1 MTTMKIT
8 PFQAADSGQPATSR
22 PTRRQ
27 ATRWAMTGV
36 SLLALNLGLAAGLSV
51 SSAQAVDTRTVING
65 NGGGGVI
72 LLDDAEATNLS
83 GVLPDASDGIL
94 ESGGFDADATI
105 SVPGTVI
112 QGSSGTFSITDSIF
126 TNFTTQGGT
135 GSGGGGGLGGVIFV
149 DQGASLT
156 VNNTDFIR
164 NTVVGGTG
172 GSDPSADLTAV
183 QIGLGD
189 INLPVPAIT
198 AYYFD
203 PTLAPSGTTY
213 TVSSIRLTAVNKALQ
228 PGMQIVIPGS
238 STPVTIT
245 SMSADK
251 RTLNFA
257 PTTLSSSL
265 VITPS
270 APVTND
276 PAQASGFDTLNYNF
290 VAGSL
295 SSISVGSTLV
305 INGVDTGVT
314 VKSVDT
320 SSYTVKLNKA
330 LTSAQWAAITN
341 TTPPPDV
348 DYVNLTNV
356 DISQIKGVSSQTITL
371 PGENGI
377 FRPGMVLSGEQFGGS
392 TVTIDSVSIVDLGGG
407 VKETV
412 ITVSGGQVPSGLTAF
427 DITYEQ
433 ISAGGNTLRVT
444 NSKLFTGM
452 TVTGDGVPPGTTI
465 SSIDTVTGIV
475 TLSNSLAAGIKPE
488 TLIFSGITSATGSTI
503 TVANSGMLTGVSPGM
518 VVTGDGIPDG
528 TTVVSVSGTTVT
540 LSNGVT
546 GSVANLIFGSA
557 VSIGGSMNGIA
568 QTVTGSDGRNGN
580 NGAWSNVIWG
590 DGEGKDGKNGDAATD
605 GVAGVGGTGG
615 AGGNGSAGL
624 QWSPEQV
631 KAVVDA
637 GLDAGFATAE
647 AAAALASVPPDVA
660 ESVSVALQ
668 AAQAW
673 VNFGFETGK
682 LTEWYVDYAMGN
694 NAVGGNGGEGSDGGT
709 GDDFFGGGVGGEG
722 GDGADAGNTSKGD
735 GGDGGDG
742 GAGGDGGFG
751 GGGGMGGDGGTHGA
765 GVSVADGDGGDGG
778 NGGFGGGDGS
788 NGDGED
794 GGGGA
799 GFGGAIFVRS
809 GGSLLVTGNSTF
821 TNNRVEGGSSTNGGQ
836 SGNAAGA
843 DLFMMKGSSV
853 VIRPGTT
860 VLVGGGVTD
869 NVVTFNGTIGDD
881 SRESYDEA
889 TNARGFG
896 ANITIGKG
904 LTVFNGKNTYTGQTI
919 MEGGVLDADDGWGL
933 NHYSNLNFNGSGRTG
948 GSVSASLA
956 DNSYAGVLL
965 TSGYFGRQLGTLG
978 PQVQWSGSGGF
989 AAQGDDL
996 IVNLGNLPNPL
1007 KLNWGSTNGFFRNG
1021 ATAVDDAALVFGSEH
1036 ADAKVIWMNPI
1047 DLGNQNRQILVTD
1060 NGNTALDDD
1069 YVIMSG
1075 ALSGT
1080 GGLIVGEA
1088 GSSFWDGQLFLT
1100 GQNTFTGDIAIRSGT
1115 LGIIDGGTLADGVN
1129 VDISNGAEFQ
1139 VIGSDVTL
1147 GEISGGAG
1155 STVKIEDGTLTIS
1168 EDSPNFL
1175 GLMSVFEDGGL
1186 YLVDDGNIPNATIG
1200 LAGLF
1205 DISGI
1210 TAAGTS
1216 VADLF
1221 GDGTIALGTKRLAV
1235 SAATGGTFSGQITGT
1250 GAFGVSGGTLFLD
1263 FPDSQL
1269 ITANIFAETGGKLS
1283 LTGGTI
1289 NTTSSSQSALSV
1301 INGGVIDVKD
1311 STLVTGPSQPTASVR
1326 FDELFDNTDISPT
1339 DNLTGNPA
1347 YIRLG
1352 DGVDVQ
1358 NGGPLLVVE
1367 RDTSANPTIALT
1379 GNVTFI
1385 IDNGQ
1390 TLTGDILD
1398 EDADRTTPG
1407 GSTTV
1412 YLGEGVTW
1420 SGKAVA
1426 GDFNVIGANAH
1437 FLTGSLLDNLYATE
1451 GSQIELSGNVVIL
1464 GKFTLDATG
1473 IVAPGSSPGVYNPN
1487 DFETNN
1493 GNNKMWITFGQANP
1507 IPGENNDYS
1516 QINVADDLT
1525 GLGGSGPGVLGIT
1538 LERWNSTQSTPLGN
1552 LAALELLKIGGT
1564 EATGTNIYLAE
1575 RFTQN
1580 GHELLIDRRV
1590 RQIDATLDVVGTSQ
1604 IVPAQANDRKE
1615 DEYFDQTGDTTLIVY
1630 GLRAIVQD
1638 ETYGLAVLPGTVHQA
1653 GLETFGTFL
1662 ERRGSGPLE
1671 DVWGRASYV
1680 HTEVDD
1686 VVDNTQDLAYGQYG
1700 VDLVHQGEFRG
1711 GVLGS
1716 YSASSSAVTT
1726 ETGTNTLL
1734 GNVFSGGAYATWS
1747 NGSAY
1752 LDAVGQYGFGDWSFS
1767 PTDASGLTIQSHTG
1781 LASLEAGVRIGDENV
1796 SLTPWSQMV
1805 YQATYF
1811 DALTSEWVGDAE
1823 FNDNQSL
1830 YLRGGLRAEARF
1842 GGFSPYLDL
1851 GVSYNVE
1858 DVKTVTVDGFD
1869 QSTGMGGTRYE
1880 VAAGFQADISDTATI
1895 WSSVK
1900 GAYAQDSETIGVVG
1914 YQGQAGMRVT
1924 W

>member
-1 MTTMKIT
+1 MKSA
-8 PFQAADSGQPATSR
+8 PFSAAKSDRPVHEMVNRRPA
-22 PTRRQ
+22 
-27 ATRWAMTGV
+27 ARWAMMGV
-36 SLLALNLGLAAGLSV
+36 SLVALNVGLAAGLTV
-51 SSAQAVDTRTVING
+51 SFAQAVDTRTVING

-72 LLDDAEATNLS
+72 LLNNAQSANLA

-94 ESGGFDADATI
+94 GSGGFDADAPI
-105 SVPGTVI
+105 SVPGGAI
-112 QGSSGTFSITDSIF
+112 QGSSGAYTITDSIF
-126 TNFTTQGGT
+126 TNFTTQGGA

-149 DQGASLT
+149 DDGAALT
-156 VNNTDFIR
+156 INNTDFIR
-164 NTVVGGTG
+164 NAVVGGTG
-172 GSDPSADLTAV
+172 GSDPSAKV
-183 QIGLGD
+183 GVVEIGLGD
-189 INLPVPAIT
+189 LEIPVNAVT

-203 PTLAPSGTTY
+203 PTTTFSGGNYTLDSIELTAANRYIQPGMRVSVPGVNGPVTVTGISADRTTLSFAPIAAPSGMFLDLGATT
-213 TVSSIRLTAVNKALQ
+213 SAAGDTARDKISFNSFLNVPLQNLQ
-228 PGMQIVIPGS
+228 P
-238 STPVTIT
+238 
-245 SMSADK
+245 
-251 RTLNFA
+251 
-257 PTTLSSSL
+257 
-265 VITPS
+265 
-270 APVTND
+270 
-276 PAQASGFDTLNYNF
+276 Y
-290 VAGSL
+290 
-295 SSISVGSTLV
+295 SVLY
-305 INGVDTGVT
+305 INGVDTGVRILA
-314 VKSVDT
+314 VDKSSGV
-320 SSYTVKLNKA
+320 
-330 LTSAQWAAITN
+330 LTL
-341 TTPPPDV
+341 DG
-348 DYVNLTNV
+348 NLTNTQWTDLTTPGANLDFFNV
-356 DISQIKGVSSQTITL
+356 TSVEISQFKGVSGNSITF
-371 PGENGI
+371 PGENAI
-377 FRPGMVLSGEQFGGS
+377 FKPGMVLTGGEFNS
-392 TVTIDSVSIVDLGGG
+392 TSVTITAVNIVDLGGG

-412 ITVSGGQVPSGLTAF
+412 IVTDGTPPTNLTKF
-427 DITYEQ
+427 DIKYEQ
-433 ISAGGNTLRVT
+433 VTEGGNTLKVS
-444 NSKLFTGM
+444 NSKLFAGM
-452 TVTGDGVPPGTTI
+452 TVTGVGVPAGTTI
-465 SSIDTVTGIV
+465 SSINTSTGIV
-475 TLSNSLAAGIKPE
+475 TLSNNLNAGVKPE
-488 TLIFSGITSATGSTI
+488 SLTFSGITGATGQTI
-503 TVANSGMLTGVSPGM
+503 TVADQVMLSGVTPGML
-518 VVTGDGIPDG
+518 VTGDGIPDG
-528 TTVVSVSGTTVT
+528 TTVASISGTTVT
-540 LSNGVT
+540 LSIPNSGALSGT
-546 GSVANLIFGSA
+546 VANLVFGSA
-557 VSIGGSMNGIA
+557 TELGGSMNGID
-568 QTVTGSDGRNGN
+568 QSVTGSDGRDGN
-580 NGAWSNVIWG
+580 NAPWSNVLWG
-590 DGEGKDGKNGDAATD
+590 DGEGKDGKNGDAAGNGT
-605 GVAGVGGTGG
+605 AGVGGVGG
-615 AGGNGSAGL
+615 AGGNGSSGL

-631 KAVVDA
+631 KAVIDA

-668 AAQAW
+668 AAHAY
-673 VNFGFETGK
+673 VNLGFEIGK
-682 LTEWYVDYAMGN
+682 LTEWYVEYAVGD
-694 NAVGGNGGEGSDGGT
+694 NAVGGNGGDGSDGGAGT
-709 GDDFFGGGVGGEG
+709 DFFGGGVGGAG
-722 GDGADAGNTSKGD
+722 GDGGDPGNRTNGD

-742 GAGGDGGFG
+742 GTGGDGGFG
-751 GGGGMGGDGGTHGA
+751 GGGGMGGAGGAHGA
-765 GVSVADGDGGDGG
+765 GVSVADGDGGVGG
-778 NGGFGGGDGS
+778 NAGFGGGDGS
-788 NGDGED
+788 NGDGEN

-821 TNNRVEGGSSTNGGQ
+821 TNNRAEGGSSTNGGQ

-843 DLFMMKGSSV
+843 DLFMMKDSTV

-860 VLVGGGVTD
+860 PLVGGGVTD

-889 TNARGFG
+889 TNARGKG
-896 ANITIGKG
+896 ADINIGKG

-919 MEGGVLDADDGWGL
+919 MQGGVLDADDGWGL
-933 NHYSNLNFNGSGRTG
+933 NHYSNLNFQGTGRTG
-948 GSVSASLA
+948 GSGTASLA
-956 DNSYAGVLL
+956 ENSYAGVLL

-989 AAQGDDL
+989 AAAGDDL

-1021 ATAVDDAALVFGSEH
+1021 ATEIDDAALVFGSEH

-1047 DLGNQNRQILVTD
+1047 DLGNKNRQILVTE
-1060 NGNTALDDD
+1060 NGNTVLDDD

-1080 GGLIVGEA
+1080 GGLIVGEV

-1115 LGIIDGGTLADGVN
+1115 LGIIEGGTLADGIN

-1147 GEISGGAG
+1147 GTISGGTG

-1168 EDSPNFL
+1168 EDSPNYL

-1186 YLVDDGNIPNATIG
+1186 YLVDAGNIPNATIG

-1235 SAATGGTFSGQITGT
+1235 SDAQGGTFSGQITGT

-1311 STLVTGPSQPTASVR
+1311 STLITGPSQPTASVR
-1326 FDELFDNTDISPT
+1326 FDELFVDTEDPT

-1367 RDTSANPTIALT
+1367 RDTTVNPTALT

-1390 TLTGDILD
+1390 TISGDILD

-1412 YLGEGVTW
+1412 YLGDDVHWT
-1420 SGKAVA
+1420 GKAVA
-1426 GDFNVIGANAH
+1426 GDFWALGGSSAH
-1437 FLTGSLLDNLYATE
+1437 FNSGSLLDNLHAAT
-1451 GSQIELSGNVVIL
+1451 GAQVDLSGNVVIL
-1464 GKFTLDATG
+1464 GRFTIDANG
-1473 IVAPGSSPGVYNPN
+1473 VVAPGSSPGTYNPN
-1487 DFETNN
+1487 SMESNN
-1493 GNNKMWITFGQANP
+1493 GNETLWIKFGQANP
-1507 IPGENNDYS
+1507 QPGAGNDYS
-1516 QINVADDLT
+1516 QINVAGDFG
-1525 GLGGSGPGVLGIT
+1525 GLNGNGPGVLAIT
-1538 LERWNSTQSTPLGN
+1538 LQRWQSTQSTPLGN
-1552 LAALELLKIGGT
+1552 LAALELLRIGGT
-1564 EATGTNIYLAE
+1564 ENPGSNVYLAE
-1575 RFTQN
+1575 RFTQY
-1580 GHELLIDRRV
+1580 GHELLLDKRV
-1590 RQIDATLDVVGTSQ
+1590 NVAVDNTVVAGTSV
-1604 IVPAQANDRKE
+1604 IGNPTE
-1615 DEYFDQTGDTTLIVY
+1615 DAYFDNDQITVY

-1638 ETYGLAVLPGTVHQA
+1638 ETYGLATLAGTVHQT
-1653 GLETFGTFL
+1653 GLETFGSFL

-1686 VVDNTQDLAYGQYG
+1686 TIDSTQDLAYGQYG
-1700 VDLVHQGEFRG
+1700 ADLVNLGEVRG

-1716 YSASSSAVTT
+1716 YSASQSGIAT
-1726 ETGTNTLL
+1726 ETGTNTLQ
-1734 GNVFSGGAYATWS
+1734 GNVFSGGTYGTWS

-1752 LDAVGQYGFGDWSFS
+1752 LDAVGQFGYGDWTFS
-1767 PTDASGLTIQSHTG
+1767 PTAASQLTIQSYTG
-1781 LASLEAGVRIGDENV
+1781 LAALEAGVRIGDDQV
-1796 SLTPWSQMV
+1796 SVTPWGQMV

-1811 DALTSEWVGDAE
+1811 DGLKSDWVGDAE
-1823 FNDNQSL
+1823 FTDNSSL
-1830 YLRGGLRAEARF
+1830 YLRGGVRAEAKF
-1842 GGFSPYLDL
+1842 GGFAPYLDL
-1851 GVSYNVE
+1851 GMSYNTE

-1869 QSTGMGGTRYE
+1869 LSTGMGGTRYE
-1880 VAAGFQADISDTATI
+1880 VAAGFQADVSDTAVI
-1895 WSSVK
+1895 WSSLK
-1900 GAYAQDSETIGVVG
+1900 GAYAQDSDTVGVVG